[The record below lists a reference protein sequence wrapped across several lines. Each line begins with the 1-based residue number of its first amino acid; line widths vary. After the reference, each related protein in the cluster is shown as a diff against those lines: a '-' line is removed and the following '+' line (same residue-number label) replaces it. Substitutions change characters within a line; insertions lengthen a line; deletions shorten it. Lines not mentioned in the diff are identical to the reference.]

1 MQQPKSSRDL
11 PSCSAERYREC
22 LAVQKN
28 NSNFVVYRA
37 GHGSKSRVLHNSDTF
52 MHTNKK
58 SSRRWTNI
66 KYAPYFHSTL
76 NIKLIDYN
84 FIPSRWLSCHT
95 ERQSW
100 GVHQT
105 HWAFQHFLCSCALS
119 FASKQSKEIVRDRLS
134 NSSAQEFG
142 AKANG
147 QSTKVSKW
155 YFIYISSSSSTSGEK
170 Q

>member
-52 MHTNKK
+52 LHTNKREK
-58 SSRRWTNI
+58 NNRRWTNI

-84 FIPSRWLSCHT
+84 FIPSRWLMSHRET
-95 ERQSW
+95 VMRRAPDSL
-100 GVHQT
+100 GFST
-105 HWAFQHFLCSCALS
+105 FFLCSCALS

-134 NSSAQEFG
+134 NSSVQEFG

-147 QSTKVSKW
+147 QSTKVSK
-155 YFIYISSSSSTSGEK
+155 
-170 Q
+170 